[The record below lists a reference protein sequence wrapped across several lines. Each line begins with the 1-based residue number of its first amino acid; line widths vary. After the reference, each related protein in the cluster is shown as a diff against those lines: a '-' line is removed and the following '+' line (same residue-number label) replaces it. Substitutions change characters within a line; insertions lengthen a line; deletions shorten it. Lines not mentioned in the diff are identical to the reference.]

1 MNASEVTTGKMQKA
15 LAIPSVD
22 APYTV
27 ISIPIPPVGPKDVLV
42 KVEAAGLN
50 PAEWKIRRFL
60 SLLGVAGTYPQFS
73 GTDGAGIVV
82 EIGSE
87 VESGLKKGDRM

>member
-1 MNASEVTTGKMQKA
+1 MQKA

-22 APYTV
+22 GPYTV

-50 PAEWKIRRFL
+50 PADWKTRGFL
-60 SLLGVAGTYPQFS
+60 SYLGVAVTYPQFP